1 MAPVLRPL
9 PLAKSHLAL
18 SGAGLEPLF
27 CIMARFKR
35 IGSRERSAMS
45 TESHS
50 AREPATPLE
59 WTLSFARGYLE
70 LGMLRHAERELDTLP
85 VHLQDAPAVMS
96 LRSHVLV
103 ARRRW
108 RSVVAH
114 ARRAVRLFP
123 EAPEY
128 YVHAATAFD
137 MLGQRDESRRVWE
150 SAPEMIRTNG
160 VLHLHVARF
169 EARLGNVAAAR
180 DHLASAL
187 DLDPDLRAVA
197 SRDPHLTA
205 VLAAH
210 AEN

>member
-1 MAPVLRPL
+1 MA
-9 PLAKSHLAL
+9 AKSTD
-18 SGAGLEPLF
+18 PV
-27 CIMARFKR
+27 
-35 IGSRERSAMS
+35 
-45 TESHS
+45 
-50 AREPATPLE
+50 EPATPLD
-59 WTLSFARGYLE
+59 WAMSFARGYLE
-70 LGMLRHAERELDTLP
+70 LGMLSHAERELNALP
-85 VHLQDAPAVMS
+85 AHVQDAPAVMS

-123 EAPEY
+123 EAAEY

-137 MLGQRDESRRVWE
+137 MLGRRDEGRRVWE
-150 SAPEMIRTNG
+150 SAPEIIRTNG

-169 EARLGNVAAAR
+169 EARLGNVDAAR

-187 DLDPDLRAVA
+187 DLDPQLRSVA

-210 AEN
+210 SEN